1 MHLTETPLSEDQQI
15 TADGETNILTATVID
30 SWQLHWWVKSMGA
43 QIQVLEPKA
52 LRDSVVE
59 ELEET
64 LSAYSRE

>member
-15 TADGETNILTATVID
+15 TADGETNILTATVVD

-59 ELEET
+59 EQEEA
-64 LSAYSRE
+64 LKLYRR